1 MAGLQALF
9 VPLLLFS
16 AALMLGLIVVARQ
29 SREESGVREF
39 TFLMLAGAIWSG
51 GHALQFAASDLAWML
66 LWRTVGYVGHN
77 LVPVG
82 FLVFML
88 TYTGYS
94 DWVSRWTVALLAV
107 EPLFVAVVLTPT
119 NPLHHLIYAEVG
131 VQQFGSMAVLAR
143 SFGPWYWVN
152 TTYNYV
158 LVAAGLVLCLRMS
171 LRSRQHYRRQG
182 TALLAGAAPAF
193 AANVAWV
200 LGLTTVDYTPMILG
214 FLGVVWGFALFR
226 YRLLD
231 LVPVARDTVLDN
243 IRDGYMILDD
253 QFRIVDLNPAA
264 RDVLDDSGDALG
276 TPVTE
281 AFPACT
287 NFFDRNDSGTDI
299 RDEIVVDDGDS
310 KRYFDAE
317 LTTLRDARITGR
329 LLLLRDITGRR
340 SVEQWYRTLTEQSTD
355 IVTVTDAEGRISYQ
369 SPSAERV
376 LGYHAADLV
385 GTPLVE
391 LVHPDDRMAV
401 QERFPDWGS
410 TEEAA
415 VEYRIEAADGTW
427 RWIESR
433 GRNLLDD
440 PTVGGIVVNSRE
452 ITERKHREQD
462 LERKNDRLDRFA
474 TLVSH
479 DLRNPLTVIDGRL
492 EFAEETGDSEHFRA
506 ISDAVERMERLIDDM
521 LTLARQGAVVGDP
534 SPVDPVPVVQDAWA
548 HTGTADATIRLEPLP
563 DTVVADPDRLR
574 ELFENLFRN
583 AVEHGGP
590 TVTVAVG
597 SVEGCADVA
606 GTPTGTTGL
615 YVADDGPGLPDDA
628 DVFEHGFTTSDGG
641 TGFGLSIVADI
652 VDAHGWT
659 ITGTGC
665 DELGGARFD
674 ITDVETA
681 TDPAAPGDARN
692 TESEPSHTG

>member
-1 MAGLQALF
+1 MAGLQALI

-16 AALMLGLIVVARQ
+16 TALSVGLIVVARQ

-39 TFLMLAGAIWSG
+39 TFLMLAAAIWSG
-51 GHALQFAASDLAWML
+51 AHALQFAAGDLRWML

-88 TYTGYS
+88 TYTGS
-94 DWVSRWTVALLAV
+94 SEWVTRRTVALLAA

-131 VQQFGSMAVLAR
+131 VEQVGSLAILAR

-152 TTYNYV
+152 TTYNYL
-158 LVAAGLVLCLRMS
+158 LVTAGLVLCLRMA
-171 LRSRQHYRRQG
+171 LGSRQHYRRQG
-182 TALLAGAAPAF
+182 TALLAGAVPAF

-200 LGLTTVDYTPMILG
+200 LGLTPIDYTPLTLG
-214 FLGVVWGFALFR
+214 FLGVVWGIALFR

-243 IRDGYMILDD
+243 IRDGYMVLDD

-264 RDVLDDSGDALG
+264 RDVLDDPDDALG
-276 TPVTE
+276 TPVVE
-281 AFPACT
+281 AFPACVD
-287 NFFDRNDSGTDI
+287 FLDRTDSEAEI
-299 RDEIVVDDGDS
+299 RDEIVVEDGDS

-376 LGYHAADLV
+376 LGYDAADLV

-410 TEEAA
+410 SEEAA

-452 ITERKHREQD
+452 ITERKHHEQD

-492 EFAEETGDSEHFRA
+492 EFAEETGDPEHFAA
-506 ISDAVERMERLIDDM
+506 ISTAVERMERLIDDM
-521 LTLARQGAVVGDP
+521 LTLARKGAVVGDP
-534 SPVDPVPVVQDAWA
+534 ASVDPVPIVQDAWA
-548 HTGTADATIRLEPLP
+548 HTGTADATIDLEPLP

-590 TVTVAVG
+590 DVTVAVG
-597 SVEGCADVA
+597 TVEACADA
-606 GTPTGTTGL
+606 PGTPPGTTGL

-659 ITGTGC
+659 ITGTEC
-665 DELGGARFD
+665 EDLEGARFE
-674 ITDVETA
+674 ITGIETTRETA
-681 TDPAAPGDARN
+681 ATGDTTN
-692 TESEPSHTG
+692 PESEPSHSG

>member
-1 MAGLQALF
+1 MPVLQTLI
-9 VPLLLFS
+9 VPLLLLS
-16 AALMLGLIVVARQ
+16 AALSVGLIVVARQ
-29 SREESGVREF
+29 SRQESSVREF
-39 TFLMLAGAIWSG
+39 TFLMLAAAVWASA
-51 GHALQFAASDLAWML
+51 HALQFASDDLTWML

-94 DWVSRWTVALLAV
+94 EWATRRTVALLAA

-119 NPLHHLIYAEVG
+119 NSLHHLIYTEVG
-131 VQQFGSMAVLAR
+131 AEQFGSIAVLTR

-152 TTYNYV
+152 TTYNYA
-158 LVAAGLVLCLRMS
+158 LIVAGFVLCLRMA
-171 LRSRQHYRRQG
+171 LDSRQHYRLQG
-182 TALLAGAAPAF
+182 TALLAGAVPAF
-193 AANVAWV
+193 MANIAWV
-200 LGLTTVDYTPMILG
+200 LGLTSVDYTPLTLG
-214 FLGVVWGFALFR
+214 FLGFVWGIALFR

-253 QFRIVDLNPAA
+253 QLRIVDLNPAA
-264 RDVLDDSGDALG
+264 RDVLDESGDALG
-276 TPVTE
+276 MHVSE
-281 AFPACT
+281 AFPACRD
-287 NFFDRNDSGTDI
+287 FLDHADSGTET
-299 RDEIVVDDGDS
+299 RDELVVDDGGS

-317 LTTLRDARITGR
+317 LTTLRDARITGH
-329 LLLLRDITGRR
+329 LLILRDITGRR
-340 SVEQWYRTLTEQSTD
+340 SIEQWYRTLTEQSTD

-376 LGYHAADLV
+376 LGYDTTELI

-391 LVHPDDRMAV
+391 LVHPDDRTAV
-401 QERFPDWGS
+401 QQRFPDWGS
-410 TEEAA
+410 TEKAA
-415 VEYRIEAADGTW
+415 VEYRVEAADGTW

-452 ITERKHREQD
+452 ITERKHHEQD

-492 EFAEETGDSEHFRA
+492 EFAEETGNREHFRA

-548 HTGTADATIRLEPLP
+548 HTGSGDATIRLEPLP

-583 AVEHGGP
+583 AIEHGGP
-590 TVTVAVG
+590 DVTVAVG
-597 SVEGCADVA
+597 SADERADATATPPDVA
-606 GTPTGTTGL
+606 EL
-615 YVADDGPGLPDDA
+615 YVADDGPGLPADA

-652 VDAHGWT
+652 VDAHDWA
-659 ITGTGC
+659 ITGTQC
-665 DELGGARFD
+665 DELGGARFEVTD
-674 ITDVETA
+674 IETA
-681 TDPAAPGDARN
+681 TDPATTGDARN
-692 TESEPSHTG
+692 TESEPSHSG

>member
-1 MAGLQALF
+1 MAGLQALI

-16 AALMLGLIVVARQ
+16 TALSVGLIVVARQ

-39 TFLMLAGAIWSG
+39 TFLMLAAAIWSG
-51 GHALQFAASDLAWML
+51 AHALQFTTGDLTWML

-94 DWVSRWTVALLAV
+94 EWVTRRTVALLAA

-119 NPLHHLIYAEVG
+119 NPLHNLIYAEVG
-131 VQQFGSMAVLAR
+131 VEQIGSLAVLAR

-152 TTYNYV
+152 TTYNYA
-158 LVAAGLVLCLRMS
+158 LVTAGLVLCLRMA
-171 LRSRQHYRRQG
+171 LGSRQHYRRQG
-182 TALLAGAAPAF
+182 TALLAGAVPAF

-200 LGLTTVDYTPMILG
+200 LDLTAIDYTPLTLG
-214 FLGVVWGFALFR
+214 FLGVVWGIALFR

-243 IRDGYMILDD
+243 IRDGYMVLDD

-264 RDVLDDSGDALG
+264 RDVLDDPDDALG
-276 TPVTE
+276 RPVVE
-281 AFPACT
+281 AFPACAE
-287 NFFDRNDSGTDI
+287 FLDRTDSGAEI

-340 SVEQWYRTLTEQSTD
+340 SVEQWYRTLTERSTD

-376 LGYHAADLV
+376 LGYDAADLI

-410 TEEAA
+410 TEEDA

-452 ITERKHREQD
+452 ITERKHHEQD

-492 EFAEETGDSEHFRA
+492 EFAEETGDPEHFRA
-506 ISDAVERMERLIDDM
+506 ISSAVERMERLIDDM

-534 SPVDPVPVVQDAWA
+534 AAVDPVPVVQDAWA
-548 HTGTADATIRLEPLP
+548 HTGTESATIRLEPLP
-563 DTVVADPDRLR
+563 ETVVADPDRLR

-583 AVEHGGP
+583 AVEHGGAE
-590 TVTVAVG
+590 VTVAVG
-597 SVEGCADVA
+597 SVGACTDAA
-606 GTPTGTTGL
+606 GTPSGTTGL

-652 VDAHGWT
+652 VDAHDWS
-659 ITGTGC
+659 ITGTEA
-665 DELGGARFD
+665 DELGGARFE
-674 ITDVETA
+674 ITDIETEPGSAA
-681 TDPAAPGDARN
+681 TGDAPN
-692 TESEPSHTG
+692 PESESSQSG